1 MNKDLFFVP
10 IIAKAVAQA
19 DRKASL
25 RQAFNEIAELGQ
37 KPEYAQGLK
46 QFRQFMEAAAAH
58 AQEWATTCVRSEI
71 ADLVTRSA
79 DTEQPRWDLADLLE
93 ENDEWRQEREAASG
107 EVDLVVRSPGIA
119 LALVKNDGAT
129 VGTVRLTE
137 NLASGSIVN
146 VLPGSYVLVLDTGWT
161 LWEGTLTGR
170 DLLWIEAF
178 PRQPLKLAAD
188 TCEAASECTKQI
200 DLLDGELRLS
210 IYPGIESGWVGINWI
225 RSNVGD
231 RNG

>member
-10 IIAKAVAQA
+10 IIAKAVSQA

-58 AQEWATTCVRSEI
+58 AQEWATTCVRGEI
-71 ADLVTRSA
+71 ADFVTRTA
-79 DTEQPRWDLADLLE
+79 DAEQARWDRAGPLDE
-93 ENDEWRQEREAASG
+93 DDEWRREREVTSG
-107 EVDLVVRSPGIA
+107 EVELVVRGAGIA
-119 LALVKNDGAT
+119 LALVNNDGAT
-129 VGTVRLTE
+129 VGTVSLME
-137 NLASGSIVN
+137 NLTSGSIVN
-146 VLPGSYVLVLDTGWT
+146 VLPGSYVLVLDTGWI

-170 DLLWIEAF
+170 DLLWVEAF
-178 PRQPLKLAAD
+178 PHQPLKLAAD

-210 IYPGIESGWVGINWI
+210 VYPGIESGWVGINWI
-225 RSNVGD
+225 RSNVGN